1 MTYSKIELDKLMAFE
16 YQKVEGGLSQIDQRD
31 LQAIL
36 QKGMTADALLEKF
49 AAGEYVL
56 LTDSPITP
64 LLIQASSNFVLDEW
78 QINPDAESDF
88 QPSALLALQ
97 NRLNMGGIS
106 GGSSAFTDQNNG
118 NLHPAQPI
126 HSTPEPVVPDS
137 STQQRQAP
145 LAYEYNIEIAFSS
158 KAPHLPSRLTTQL
171 TDTNGKNPQANWD
184 ASPTK
189 HGAKYTIKTD
199 SKAPRNL
206 RFSVANDVMG
216 LSLKGVNMVT
226 LGSGTVNDAFI
237 PIMPAVQY
245 GERLALT
252 TSGYLYHFKTDQ
264 LIQEYKWVGEEG
276 FTPLLKWGAEQTF
289 NHISLSLL
297 VYWKI
302 AGEVVTD
309 QYLVYRSEKL
319 SKTELDQV
327 TPAWLDEQ
335 GIKLD
340 IKRLLDVATAAPLPR
355 DTLQK
360 TEKKADIT
368 SHRVVENPT
377 TQQRETWAEIAQQY
391 GLSPLELLN
400 QNAHFHDNPIA
411 LKIGDTLNVRKD
423 TAQSNTVEFEAFE
436 YPPEP
441 PSTYNSAQNSH
452 YQFGKSNAT
461 LTNRALLPLRQ
472 RLVKKGL
479 PLVNIKPER
488 ILRIGVFFDGT
499 GQNEKNDEHKETRG
513 DKSRTN
519 IARLFAA
526 YPEKTGESAKIYVS
540 GVGTLDGAW
549 QTPEVIDN
557 GKDESKLASAFG
569 VYDDNGAFQKW
580 QSLLIQLRRI
590 ISDLEDNGSYQA
602 ITHFAFDVFGFSR
615 GAALARHFINALV
628 QEGLPDYERTRNA
641 PPGRS
646 HLNAGEKLQPNL
658 LGGINYSTYNENND
672 GFYKDDK
679 RSASVRFVGLF
690 DTVGSFYLP
699 GDNRN
704 GPFQLHLNS
713 KGVGR
718 AFQICAHHEYRINF
732 PLSSLKT
739 KDKLPPNFYEE
750 VFPGA
755 HTDIGGGYPFV
766 EQYDK
771 TNLPVRYGIPT
782 NSTYNRELIKTL
794 SYQDQKEEYAYKGR
808 LVDFDTLFYQE
819 QQRHQIEWKSEC
831 KATYDQHGKVE
842 QEDAV
847 LYFYQ
852 LQPIDA
858 SLAGL
863 AQERMKQQAAAYGIE
878 WDEDDYETAF
888 KAHDYHDSQAQS
900 DMWPILVDRKV
911 GSITPSLWQSM
922 LPANCIHRS
931 HDSVINPGC
940 SDLIDS
946 QVNGIANLKA
956 FKRYQANTP
965 LKTPNREV
973 YDNE

>member
-16 YQKVEGGLSQIDQRD
+16 YPKVEGGLSTIDQRD

-36 QKGMTADALLEKF
+36 PKGMTADALLEKL

-56 LTDSPITP
+56 LTDTPITP

-78 QINPDAESDF
+78 TINPDAEPNF
-88 QPSALLALQ
+88 QPSALVALQ
-97 NRLNMGGIS
+97 NRLTMGGIG
-106 GGSSAFTDQNNG
+106 GGSSAFANQNNG
-118 NLHPAQPI
+118 NLHPAKPFHYI
-126 HSTPEPVVPDS
+126 PEPVVPDS
-137 STQQRQAP
+137 STRQRQAP

-171 TDTNGKNPQANWD
+171 TDANGKNPQANWD

-189 HGAKYTIKTD
+189 YGTKYTIKTD
-199 SKAPRNL
+199 SKAPSNL

-216 LSLKGVNMVT
+216 LSLKGIKMVT
-226 LGSGTVNDAFI
+226 LGSGIVNDAFI

-252 TSGYLYHFKTDQ
+252 TSGYLYHFKADQ

-276 FTPLLKWGAEQTF
+276 FTPLLKWGAEQAF

-319 SKTELDQV
+319 SKAELDQV

-335 GIKLD
+335 GVKLD
-340 IKRLLDVATAAPLPR
+340 IKRLLDVANAAPLAR
-355 DTLQK
+355 DTSQK
-360 TEKKADIT
+360 IEKKADIT

-377 TQQRETWAEIAQQY
+377 TQQRETWADIAQQY

-461 LTNRALLPLRQ
+461 LTNRTLLPLRQ

-549 QTPEVIDN
+549 QTPKVIDN
-557 GKDESKLASAFG
+557 GKDESKLSSAFG

-580 QSLLIQLRRI
+580 QTLLIQLRRI

-615 GAALARHFINALV
+615 GAALARHFINALA

-641 PPGRS
+641 PPERS
-646 HLNAGEKLQPNL
+646 HLNAGDKLQPNL
-658 LGGINYSTYNENND
+658 LGGSTTR
-672 GFYKDDK
+672 G
-679 RSASVRFVGLF
+679 
-690 DTVGSFYLP
+690 TV
-699 GDNRN
+699 
-704 GPFQLHLNS
+704 
-713 KGVGR
+713 
-718 AFQICAHHEYRINF
+718 
-732 PLSSLKT
+732 KT
-739 KDKLPPNFYEE
+739 MM
-750 VFPGA
+750 VF
-755 HTDIGGGYPFV
+755 I
-766 EQYDK
+766 K
-771 TNLPVRYGIPT
+771 MTNALPVCVLSDYLTQSGRFITQAITVMGASS
-782 NSTYNRELIKTL
+782 ST
-794 SYQDQKEEYAYKGR
+794 
-808 LVDFDTLFYQE
+808 
-819 QQRHQIEWKSEC
+819 
-831 KATYDQHGKVE
+831 
-842 QEDAV
+842 
-847 LYFYQ
+847 
-852 LQPIDA
+852 
-858 SLAGL
+858 
-863 AQERMKQQAAAYGIE
+863 
-878 WDEDDYETAF
+878 
-888 KAHDYHDSQAQS
+888 
-900 DMWPILVDRKV
+900 
-911 GSITPSLWQSM
+911 
-922 LPANCIHRS
+922 
-931 HDSVINPGC
+931 
-940 SDLIDS
+940 
-946 QVNGIANLKA
+946 
-956 FKRYQANTP
+956 
-965 LKTPNREV
+965 
-973 YDNE
+973 

>member
-16 YQKVEGGLSQIDQRD
+16 YQKVEGGLSQIDKRD

-36 QKGMTADALLEKF
+36 PKGMTADALLEKL
-49 AAGEYVL
+49 AAGEYAL

-97 NRLNMGGIS
+97 NRLNMGGVS

-126 HSTPEPVVPDS
+126 HYTPEPVVPDS

-189 HGAKYTIKTD
+189 YGAKHTIKTD

-252 TSGYLYHFKTDQ
+252 TSGYLYHFKADQ

-302 AGEVVTD
+302 AGEVVTN

-340 IKRLLDVATAAPLPR
+340 IKRLLDVATVAPLPR
-355 DTLQK
+355 DTLK
-360 TEKKADIT
+360 KAEKKADIT
-368 SHRVVENPT
+368 SHRVVENPA
-377 TQQRETWAEIAQQY
+377 TQQRETWADIAQLY

-423 TAQSNTVEFEAFE
+423 TAQSNAVEFEAFE

-499 GQNEKNDEHKETRG
+499 GQNEKNDEYKETRG

-519 IARLFAA
+519 IARLFEA

-580 QSLLIQLRRI
+580 QILVKELNRI
-590 ISDLEDNGSYQA
+590 ISLLGSDYQT
-602 ITHFAFDVFGFSR
+602 ITHLAFDVFGFSR
-615 GAALARHFINALV
+615 GAALARHFINVLV
-628 QEGLPDYERTRNA
+628 QEGLPDYRRARNA
-641 PPGRS
+641 PLGRS
-646 HLNAGEKLQPNL
+646 HLNAAGKHHPNL
-658 LGGINYSTYNENND
+658 LGGTHYSTYSENND
-672 GFYKDDK
+672 GYHRDNQ
-679 RSASVRFVGLF
+679 RSSSVRFVGLF

-704 GPFQLHLNS
+704 GGFQLHLNS
-713 KGVGR
+713 KDVGR

-739 KDKLPPNFYEE
+739 KEKLPANFYEE

-755 HTDIGGGYPFV
+755 HTDVGGGYPFV
-766 EQYDK
+766 KQYDK
-771 TNLPVRYGIPT
+771 TNLPVHYGVPT

-794 SYQDQKEEYAYKGR
+794 SYQDQKEEYAYQGR

-831 KATYDQHGKVE
+831 KATYSQHGKVE

-847 LYFYQ
+847 FYFYR

-863 AQERMKQQAAAYGIE
+863 SQERMKQQAAAYGIE
-878 WDEDDYETAF
+878 WDEDDYKTAF
-888 KAHDYHDSQAQS
+888 KGHDYHDSQAQS

-911 GSITPSLWQSM
+911 GSITPNLWQST
-922 LPANCIHRS
+922 LPANYIHRS
-931 HDSVINPGC
+931 HDKVINPGGATIQD
-940 SDLIDS
+940 DL
-946 QVNGIANLKA
+946 VNAIANLKE
-956 FKRYQANTP
+956 FKRYQPNEP
-965 LKTPNREV
+965 LKTPNRAI
-973 YDNE
+973 YDNT

>member
-36 QKGMTADALLEKF
+36 PKGMTADALLEKF

-64 LLIQASSNFVLDEW
+64 LLIQASSNFVLNEW
-78 QINPDAESDF
+78 QINPDAELDF
-88 QPSALLALQ
+88 QPSALIALQ
-97 NRLNMGGIS
+97 NRLNMGGIG

-126 HSTPEPVVPDS
+126 HYTPEPVVPDS

-189 HGAKYTIKTD
+189 YGAKYTIKTD

-216 LSLKGVNMVT
+216 LSLKGVNMVS

-252 TSGYLYHFKTDQ
+252 TSGYLYHFKADQ

-340 IKRLLDVATAAPLPR
+340 IKRLLDVATVAPLAR

-360 TEKKADIT
+360 AEKKADIT

-391 GLSPLELLN
+391 DLSALELLN

-423 TAQSNTVEFEAFE
+423 TAQSNAVEFDTFE

-499 GQNEKNDEHKETRG
+499 GQNEKNDEYKETRG

-549 QTPEVIDN
+549 QTPEVIDK
-557 GKDESKLASAFG
+557 GEDESKPSSAFG
-569 VYDDNGAFQKW
+569 VYDDNGVFQKW
-580 QSLLIQLRRI
+580 QTLLVSLRDIITEQLQ
-590 ISDLEDNGSYQA
+590 NGFYDS
-602 ITHFAFDVFGFSR
+602 ITHLAFDVFGFSR
-615 GAALARHFINALV
+615 GAALARHFINVLV
-628 QEGLPDYERTRNA
+628 QEGLPDYRRARNA
-641 PPGRS
+641 PLGRS
-646 HLNAGEKLQPNL
+646 HLNVAGKHPPNL
-658 LGGINYSTYNENND
+658 LGGTHYSTYSENND
-672 GFYKDDK
+672 GYHRDNQ
-679 RSASVRFVGLF
+679 RSSSVRFVGLF

-699 GDNRN
+699 GDNSN
-704 GPFQLHLNS
+704 GGFQLHLNS
-713 KGVGR
+713 KDVGR
-718 AFQICAHHEYRINF
+718 AFQVCAHHEYRINF

-739 KDKLPPNFYEE
+739 KEKLPANFYEE

-766 EQYDK
+766 EQYKK
-771 TNLPVRYGIPT
+771 TDLPSRYGLPT
-782 NSTYNRELIKTL
+782 NSTYNRELVKVL
-794 SYQDQKEEYAYKGR
+794 SLQGKRKDYTYRGGVADFNDMVINMEKKHQKEWEKECQDIYKQKGR
-808 LVDFDTLFYQE
+808 VKE
-819 QQRHQIEWKSEC
+819 
-831 KATYDQHGKVE
+831 
-842 QEDAV
+842 EDNI
-847 LYFYQ
+847 LYFYR

-863 AQERMKQQAAAYGIE
+863 TLERMKQQAEQFGVE
-878 WDEDDYETAF
+878 WIHSRYNKSKDYE
-888 KAHDYHDSQAQS
+888 HNPAQKS
-900 DMWPILVDRKV
+900 LWTNLAELPL
-911 GSITPSLWQSM
+911 GSIIPQHWQAD
-922 LPANCIHRS
+922 LPANTIHRS
-931 HDSVINPGC
+931 HDTVINPGC
-940 SDLIDS
+940 SNLIES
-946 QVNGIANLKA
+946 QVNGIANLDQ
-956 FKRYQANTP
+956 FKRYQPNTP
-965 LKTPNREV
+965 FKAPKREV

>member
-36 QKGMTADALLEKF
+36 PKGMTADALLEKF

-64 LLIQASSNFVLDEW
+64 LLIQASSNFVLNEW
-78 QINPDAESDF
+78 QINPDAELDF
-88 QPSALLALQ
+88 QPSALIALQ
-97 NRLNMGGIS
+97 NRLNMGGIG

-126 HSTPEPVVPDS
+126 HYTPEPVVPDS

-189 HGAKYTIKTD
+189 YGAKYTIKTD

-216 LSLKGVNMVT
+216 LSLKGVNMVS

-252 TSGYLYHFKTDQ
+252 TSGYLYHFKADQ

-340 IKRLLDVATAAPLPR
+340 IKRLLDVATVAPLAR

-360 TEKKADIT
+360 AEKKADIT

-391 GLSPLELLN
+391 DLSALELLN

-423 TAQSNTVEFEAFE
+423 TAQSNTVEFDTFE

-479 PLVNIKPER
+479 PLVNIKPEH

-549 QTPEVIDN
+549 QTPEVIDK
-557 GKDESKLASAFG
+557 GEDESKPSSAFG

-580 QSLLIQLRRI
+580 QILVKELNRI
-590 ISDLEDNGSYQA
+590 ISLLGSDYQT
-602 ITHFAFDVFGFSR
+602 ITHLAFDVFGFSR
-615 GAALARHFINALV
+615 GAALARHFINVLV
-628 QEGLPDYERTRNA
+628 QEGLPDYRRARNA
-641 PPGRS
+641 PLGRS
-646 HLNAGEKLQPNL
+646 HLNAAGKHHPNL
-658 LGGINYSTYNENND
+658 LGGTHYSTYSENND
-672 GFYKDDK
+672 GYHRDNQ
-679 RSASVRFVGLF
+679 RSSSVRFVGLF

-704 GPFQLHLNS
+704 GGFQLHLNS
-713 KGVGR
+713 KDVGR

-739 KDKLPPNFYEE
+739 KDKLPPNFHEE

-755 HTDIGGGYPFV
+755 HTDVGGGYPFV
-766 EQYDK
+766 KQYDK
-771 TNLPVRYGIPT
+771 TNLPVHYGVPT
-782 NSTYNRELIKTL
+782 NNTYNRELIKTL
-794 SYQDQKEEYAYKGR
+794 SYQDQKEEYAYQGR

-831 KATYDQHGKVE
+831 KATYSQHGKVE

-847 LYFYQ
+847 LYFYR

-863 AQERMKQQAAAYGIE
+863 AQERMKQQAERFGVE
-878 WDEDDYETAF
+878 WFDKEYRLPKDYEENTEQTALWE
-888 KAHDYHDSQAQS
+888 KLKEE
-900 DMWPILVDRKV
+900 PL
-911 GSITPSLWQSM
+911 GSITFDQWQAD
-922 LPANCIHRS
+922 LPKGYIHRS
-931 HDSVINPGC
+931 HDKVINPGC
-940 SDLIDS
+940 ATIQDGLVDA
-946 QVNGIANLKA
+946 IANLKT
-956 FKRYQANTP
+956 FTRYQPNAP

>member
-16 YQKVEGGLSQIDQRD
+16 YQKVEGSLSQIDKRD

-36 QKGMTADALLEKF
+36 PKGMTADALLEKF

-64 LLIQASSNFVLDEW
+64 LLIQASSNFVLNEW
-78 QINPDAESDF
+78 QINPDAELDF
-88 QPSALLALQ
+88 QPSALIALQ
-97 NRLNMGGIS
+97 NRLNMGGIG

-126 HSTPEPVVPDS
+126 HYTPEPVVPNS

-189 HGAKYTIKTD
+189 YGAKYTIKTD

-216 LSLKGVNMVT
+216 LSLKGVNMVS

-252 TSGYLYHFKTDQ
+252 TSGYLYHFKADQ

-340 IKRLLDVATAAPLPR
+340 IKRLLDVATVAPLAR

-360 TEKKADIT
+360 AEKKADIT

-391 GLSPLELLN
+391 DLSALELLN
-400 QNAHFHDNPIA
+400 QNAHFHDNPIV

-423 TAQSNTVEFEAFE
+423 TAQSNAVEFDTFE

-549 QTPEVIDN
+549 QTPEVIDK
-557 GKDESKLASAFG
+557 GEDESKPSSAFG
-569 VYDDNGAFQKW
+569 VYDDNGVFQKW
-580 QSLLIQLRRI
+580 QTLLVSLRDIITEQLQ
-590 ISDLEDNGSYQA
+590 NGFYDS
-602 ITHFAFDVFGFSR
+602 ITHLAFDVFGFSR
-615 GAALARHFINALV
+615 GAALARHFINVLV
-628 QEGLPDYERTRNA
+628 QEGLPDYRRARNA
-641 PPGRS
+641 PLGRS
-646 HLNAGEKLQPNL
+646 HLNVAGKHPPNL
-658 LGGINYSTYNENND
+658 LGGTHYSTYSENND
-672 GFYKDDK
+672 GYHRDNQ
-679 RSASVRFVGLF
+679 RSSSVRFVGLF

-699 GDNRN
+699 GDNSN
-704 GPFQLHLNS
+704 GGFQLHLNS
-713 KGVGR
+713 KDVGR
-718 AFQICAHHEYRINF
+718 AFQVCAHHEYRINF

-739 KDKLPPNFYEE
+739 KEKLPANFYEE

-766 EQYDK
+766 EQYKK
-771 TNLPVRYGIPT
+771 TDLPSRYGLPT
-782 NSTYNRELIKTL
+782 NSTYNRELVKVL
-794 SYQDQKEEYAYKGR
+794 SLQGKRKDYTYRGGVADFNDMVINMEKKHQKEWEKECQDIYKQKGR
-808 LVDFDTLFYQE
+808 VKE
-819 QQRHQIEWKSEC
+819 
-831 KATYDQHGKVE
+831 
-842 QEDAV
+842 EDNI
-847 LYFYQ
+847 LYFYR

-863 AQERMKQQAAAYGIE
+863 TLERMKQQAEQFGVE
-878 WDEDDYETAF
+878 WIHSRYNKSKDYE
-888 KAHDYHDSQAQS
+888 HNPAQKS
-900 DMWPILVDRKV
+900 LWTNLAELPL
-911 GSITPSLWQSM
+911 GSIIPQHWQAD
-922 LPANCIHRS
+922 LPANTIHRS
-931 HDSVINPGC
+931 HDTVINPGC
-940 SDLIDS
+940 SNLIES
-946 QVNGIANLKA
+946 QVNGIANLDQ
-956 FKRYQANTP
+956 FKRYQPNTP
-965 LKTPNREV
+965 FKAPKREV

>member
-16 YQKVEGGLSQIDQRD
+16 YQKVEGGLSTIDQRD

-36 QKGMTADALLEKF
+36 PKGMTADALLEKF
-49 AAGEYVL
+49 ASGEYVL

-78 QINPDAESDF
+78 KINPDAEANF
-88 QPSALLALQ
+88 QPSALFALQ
-97 NRLNMGGIS
+97 NRLSMGGVS

-189 HGAKYTIKTD
+189 YGAKYTIKTD
-199 SKAPRNL
+199 SKTPRNL

-252 TSGYLYHFKTDQ
+252 TSGYLYHFKADQ

-340 IKRLLDVATAAPLPR
+340 IKRLLDVATVAPLPR
-355 DTLQK
+355 DTLK
-360 TEKKADIT
+360 KAEKKADIT

-499 GQNEKNDEHKETRG
+499 GQNEKNDEYKETRG

-557 GKDESKLASAFG
+557 GKDESKLSSAFG

-580 QSLLIQLRRI
+580 QILVKELNRI
-590 ISDLEDNGSYQA
+590 ISLLGSDYQT
-602 ITHFAFDVFGFSR
+602 ITHLAFDVFGFSR
-615 GAALARHFINALV
+615 GAALARHFINVLV
-628 QEGLPDYERTRNA
+628 QEGLPDYRRARNA
-641 PPGRS
+641 PLGRS
-646 HLNAGEKLQPNL
+646 HLNAAGKHHPNL
-658 LGGINYSTYNENND
+658 LGGTHYSTYSENND
-672 GFYKDDK
+672 GYHRDNQ
-679 RSASVRFVGLF
+679 RSSSVRFVGLF

-704 GPFQLHLNS
+704 NPFQLHLNS
-713 KGVGR
+713 KDIGR

-739 KDKLPPNFYEE
+739 KEKLPANFYEE

-755 HTDIGGGYPFV
+755 HTDVGGGYPFV
-766 EQYDK
+766 KQYDK
-771 TNLPVRYGIPT
+771 TNLPVHYGVPT

-794 SYQDQKEEYAYKGR
+794 SYQDQKEEYAYQGR

-819 QQRHQIEWKSEC
+819 QQHHQIEWKSEC
-831 KATYDQHGKVE
+831 KATYSQHGKVE

-847 LYFYQ
+847 LYFYR

-863 AQERMKQQAAAYGIE
+863 SQERMKQQAELFGVE
-878 WDEDDYETAF
+878 WIHSRYNKSKDYENSSEHKSLWTNLAEL
-888 KAHDYHDSQAQS
+888 
-900 DMWPILVDRKV
+900 PL
-911 GSITPSLWQSM
+911 GSIAPQHWQAGLSD
-922 LPANCIHRS
+922 NTIHRS
-931 HDSVINPGC
+931 HDKVINPGC
-940 SDLIDS
+940 ATTQDGLVDA
-946 QVNGIANLKA
+946 IANLKE
-956 FKRYQANTP
+956 FKRYHPNTP
-965 LKTPNREV
+965 LKTPNRDV